1 MNMHNINTK
10 YLLILFLFGINLSL
24 ASDFNLNLVCIEGE
38 SGKDSWSSTTTINI
52 NRNSITYLKEYTG
65 HSKEK
70 NESKTGEL
78 NEDQIQKIVE
88 LIVNDKLN
96 ITDSITDYT
105 EKINSN
111 YSQYTTVTLT
121 IFMQG
126 APNTIKIDG
135 DNKSLKGVSAYKS
148 AMELLDFLKDFLDNI

>member
-1 MNMHNINTK
+1 MNMYHTKAK

-24 ASDFNLNLVCIEGE
+24 ASDFKLNLVCIEGE
-38 SGKDSWSSTTTINI
+38 SSKDSWSSTTTINI
-52 NRNSITYLKEYTG
+52 ERNNITYSKEYTG
-65 HSKEK
+65 HSKNK
-70 NESKTGEL
+70 NENKTGVL

-105 EKINSN
+105 EKIKSN
-111 YSQYTTVTLT
+111 YSQYTIITLT

-126 APNTIKIDG
+126 APNIINIEG
-135 DNKSLKGVSAYKS
+135 DNKSLKDHPAYKS